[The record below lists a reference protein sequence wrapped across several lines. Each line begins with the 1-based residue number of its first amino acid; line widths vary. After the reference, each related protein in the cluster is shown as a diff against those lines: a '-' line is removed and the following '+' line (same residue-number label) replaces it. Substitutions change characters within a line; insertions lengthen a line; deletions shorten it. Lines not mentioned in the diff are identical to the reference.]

1 MYIDP
6 VVLLLLLILMVLVVR
21 QVFYRVT
28 RWLASVI
35 IFLLIMAVLLPH
47 QTKGLFAA
55 VYGLLVEAVHRIP
68 YVFQ

>member
-6 VVLLLLLILMVLVVR
+6 VAVLLLILLVLVVR

-28 RWLASVI
+28 RWITSAI

-47 QTKGLFAA
+47 QTKGLIAA
-55 VYGLLVEAVHRIP
+55 AYGLLLEVVHRIL
-68 YVFQ
+68 YVFH